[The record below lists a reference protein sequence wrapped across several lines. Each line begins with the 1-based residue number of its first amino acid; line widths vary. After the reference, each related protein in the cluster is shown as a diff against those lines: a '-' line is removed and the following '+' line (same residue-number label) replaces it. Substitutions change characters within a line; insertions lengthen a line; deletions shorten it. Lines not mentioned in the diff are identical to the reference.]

1 MAHNMSSSSLKETE
15 KKDSRY
21 ECPADFVPLR
31 YSCTEKSVLE
41 RGENT
46 ELWLIKAPA
55 RFKPSSLAG
64 LKVSLSG
71 LEMIQSTDASPHI
84 YSVLSSRSG
93 PTDLH
98 LLTSSGKKQSAS
110 PTASGFAG
118 ILSISESYGDCS
130 GNQSPI
136 PIPAAPAPSFPPG
149 LKQRFQPFG
158 SSAAAHMFQSTTST
172 SPLPPK
178 KIKLESEETE
188 HQSKKKK
195 KKKKEKCGR
204 EETTEVAHI
213 KQEEISQECSEPQ
226 VPELVEEDGTT
237 ERKKRKKIKKEKE
250 RMDTQ
255 DEVATDEHLI
265 VKQEA
270 MDTSFGEIESSVKKK
285 KKKKKKKK
293 TQDE

>member
-1 MAHNMSSSSLKETE
+1 MAHNMSSSSSKERE
-15 KKDSRY
+15 KKASRY
-21 ECPADFVPLR
+21 ECPADFVPLQ
-31 YSCTEKSVLE
+31 YSCSEKSVLE

-84 YSVLSSRSG
+84 FSVLSSRSG

-110 PTASGFAG
+110 PCASGFAG

-158 SSAAAHMFQSTTST
+158 SSTAPQMFQSTTSA
-172 SPLPPK
+172 SPLQPRK
-178 KIKLESEETE
+178 LKLETE
-188 HQSKKKK
+188 DQSKKKK
-195 KKKKEKCGR
+195 KKKKEKR
-204 EETTEVAHI
+204 SRKETTEVAHI
-213 KQEEISQECSEPQ
+213 KQEEISQECSEQQ

-250 RMDTQ
+250 RKDTQ

-265 VKQEA
+265 VKQEP
-270 MDTSFGEIESSVKKK
+270 MDASFGEIESFVKKK
-285 KKKKKKKK
+285 KKKKKKA
-293 TQDE
+293 QDE